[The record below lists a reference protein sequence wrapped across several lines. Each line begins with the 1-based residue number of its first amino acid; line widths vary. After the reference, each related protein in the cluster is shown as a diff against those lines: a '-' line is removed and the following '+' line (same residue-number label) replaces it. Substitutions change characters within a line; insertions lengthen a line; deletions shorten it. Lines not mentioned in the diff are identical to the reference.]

1 MGTIMNI
8 RRGGGATGCALE
20 VTGVKTGDT
29 VLLQKGDKSYTK
41 ILDNSKKAMFRGLT
55 GGTWT
60 AKMSNGT
67 QNVQREVKIT
77 DNYELTVKFF
87 AATIS
92 VTYPAGSTCTCT
104 FSHEGETIK
113 TYTAPDTSGS
123 YTFTVSNAA
132 DWVVSCT
139 NGTQTAS
146 KTVSITQYE
155 QSESVVLVYEL
166 VFFQSGLGMVTPL
179 TINKWNDNA
188 GILNI
193 TNEHIQWSYAGN
205 SWVEISIYGTS
216 TVDLSK
222 YNNVHMTIGVYSG
235 AINEQRDRPHLYV
248 SNNIVTGQGGMG
260 GAGMA
265 AYTEANAAGTWDLN
279 IAEFNS
285 NMYVGVWGGWKGT
298 ITRLWLD

>member
-20 VTGVKTGDT
+20 VVGVNTGDT
-29 VLLQKGDKSYTK
+29 VLLQKGDKSYIK
-41 ILDNSKKAMFRGLT
+41 ALDSSKKAMFRGLT

-146 KTVSITQYE
+146 KTVSITQDE
-155 QSESVVLVYEL
+155 QSESVVLIYTLYLFSETDGNVGNWTGEVTFGDNYMRTVDGNYKQTYSDFNDLTEYKTL
-166 VFFQSGLGMVTPL
+166 YIDYKKVSGG
-179 TINKWNDNA
+179 
-188 GILNI
+188 G
-193 TNEHIQWSYAGN
+193 GN
-205 SWVEISIYGTS
+205 RTWLAPSEGTS
-216 TVDLSK
+216 INEGTGLQLTAGTSRTTAQLDIQS
-222 YNNVHMTIGVYSG
+222 YSG
-235 AINEQRDRPHLYV
+235 NYRIVINAWFMIWEIY
-248 SNNIVTGQGGMG
+248 NI
-260 GAGMA
+260 
-265 AYTEANAAGTWDLN
+265 
-279 IAEFNS
+279 
-285 NMYVGVWGGWKGT
+285 
-298 ITRLWLD
+298 WLE